1 MASGSRQTSPEKKR
15 TTQSQ
20 RTTAARST
28 ASRGTRTTSTRT
40 TSKRK
45 KKKKIN
51 SAAFNEAA
59 LFIALG
65 VALILFIS
73 NFGLAGK
80 VGTFFA
86 ALQFGTFGVFAYI
99 FPIVLVLGTVIM
111 LRKGKNSGVARV
123 KFVAAFIGAMFV
135 CSFIEMIVGG
145 YAKVE
150 KLSDYYNF
158 VQPAKKG
165 GGIVGGAVCS
175 FLTPAVGK
183 VGAYIIIIIFILIA
197 ILIISE
203 RSIIKSLTS
212 GSKKML
218 TSAKDDINEYK
229 EESEKKRA
237 LRQEQREQKQQEE
250 QQRRRFD
257 KKVSGVDFSIEIP
270 REHKRTDILGPKMPE
285 SENMRTQAAGKLS
298 DGEVTEVFQNDRYS
312 ENIIEI
318 EPKNAVNKDIE
329 GGLFNMSR
337 SDRGKKGKAKKETA
351 DNTAGAADDEL
362 FSRKYSEP
370 AAADEHKGLDSDAP
384 KSNDNAD
391 YDNGYGDDVYANTDY
406 DDAFKRTDNDDAS
419 KRIDNDDT
427 FEKDDDGTFDVTDY
441 GDAYESSYDDARTG
455 SEVDDYTYGEHLQE
469 LPEDDGMEQWQQES
483 IDAAGRAVLKDIRD
497 GVHTP
502 AGNERKTQN
511 TTMASEKAG
520 RNVPGVNGTEKTAE
534 QVDAEINEELRQSEE
549 LNEEIIE
556 KPYEFPPVELL
567 HKGSASNTT
576 SQKELRETAMKLQ
589 QTLANFGVRVTV
601 SDVSCGPAVT
611 RYEIQ
616 PEQGVKVSRIVSLA
630 DDIKLNLAAAD
641 IRIEAPIPGKAAVG
655 IEVPNKETSG
665 VSLRE
670 LIESKPFE
678 ESKSPIAFGVG
689 KDIAGQ
695 VVVADIAKMPHV
707 LIAGATGSG
716 KSVCINTI
724 IMSILY
730 RAKPSEVKLIM
741 IDPKVVELSV
751 YNGIPHLMIPVVT
764 DSKKAAGALNWAVA
778 EMDDRYKKFAQAGVR
793 DLKGYNA
800 KVEQL
805 KDIEAENKPAK
816 LPQLVIIIDELADL
830 MMIAKN
836 EVEDAIVR
844 LAQLARA
851 AGIHLVIATQ
861 RPSVDVI
868 TGLIKANVPSRIA
881 FAVSSGVDSRTILD
895 MVGAEKLL
903 GKGDMLFS
911 PAGYPKPARIQG
923 AFVSDDEVSAVV
935 DFLKAN
941 CGEDG
946 GYHDDVAQK
955 INNPA
960 FAESQAFG
968 NEYDDYFAEAGRYLI
983 EKGKGSVSILQRV
996 YRIGFNRA
1004 ARIMDQLEEAGV
1016 MGPEEGTKPR
1026 KVLMTMEEFEEL
1038 LKKL

>member
-28 ASRGTRTTSTRT
+28 ASRGTRTASHRTS
-40 TSKRK
+40 SKR

-59 LFIALG
+59 LFRALG

-73 NFGLAGK
+73 NFGLAGR

-99 FPIVLVLGTVIM
+99 FPIMLVLGTVIM

-123 KFVAAFIGAMFV
+123 KFAAGFIGAMFV
-135 CSFIEMIVGG
+135 CSFIEMIAGG

-158 VQPAKKG
+158 VQPMKKG

-183 VGAYIIIIIFILIA
+183 VGAYIIIIIFIIIA
-197 ILIISE
+197 VLIISE

-237 LRQEQREQKQQEE
+237 LRQEQKEQKQQEE

-270 REHKRTDILGPKMPE
+270 REHKRTDVLGPKVPE
-285 SENMRTQAAGKLS
+285 SENMRTQASGKLS
-298 DGEVTEVFQNDRYS
+298 DGEVTEVFQNERYS

-318 EPKNAVNKDIE
+318 EPENAVNKDID

-337 SDRGKKGKAKKETA
+337 SDRGKKGRAKKETA
-351 DNTAGAADDEL
+351 DNTAGA
-362 FSRKYSEP
+362 
-370 AAADEHKGLDSDAP
+370 
-384 KSNDNAD
+384 D
-391 YDNGYGDDVYANTDY
+391 YDNGYDDEVYANNDY
-406 DDAFKRTDNDDAS
+406 DDAFKRA
-419 KRIDNDDT
+419 DNDDT
-427 FEKDDDGTFDVTDY
+427 FKENDSDNSFERDNDGAYNVTDY
-441 GDAYESSYDDARTG
+441 DDAYGSSYDDAPTG
-455 SEVDDYTYGEHLQE
+455 SEADDYTYGEHLQE

-497 GVHTP
+497 GVHAT

-511 TTMASEKAG
+511 ITMTSEKAG

-935 DFLKAN
+935 EFLKAN
-941 CGEDG
+941 CDEAG

>member
-1 MASGSRQTSPEKKR
+1 MLEGIQKQAPGTGTKHDSVGTDGAVSKGASSGASTRGAQPEK
-15 TTQSQ
+15 
-20 RTTAARST
+20 
-28 ASRGTRTTSTRT
+28 
-40 TSKRK
+40 
-45 KKKKIN
+45 
-51 SAAFNEAA
+51 
-59 LFIALG
+59 
-65 VALILFIS
+65 
-73 NFGLAGK
+73 
-80 VGTFFA
+80 
-86 ALQFGTFGVFAYI
+86 
-99 FPIVLVLGTVIM
+99 
-111 LRKGKNSGVARV
+111 
-123 KFVAAFIGAMFV
+123 
-135 CSFIEMIVGG
+135 
-145 YAKVE
+145 
-150 KLSDYYNF
+150 
-158 VQPAKKG
+158 
-165 GGIVGGAVCS
+165 
-175 FLTPAVGK
+175 
-183 VGAYIIIIIFILIA
+183 
-197 ILIISE
+197 
-203 RSIIKSLTS
+203 
-212 GSKKML
+212 
-218 TSAKDDINEYK
+218 
-229 EESEKKRA
+229 
-237 LRQEQREQKQQEE
+237 
-250 QQRRRFD
+250 
-257 KKVSGVDFSIEIP
+257 
-270 REHKRTDILGPKMPE
+270 
-285 SENMRTQAAGKLS
+285 
-298 DGEVTEVFQNDRYS
+298 
-312 ENIIEI
+312 
-318 EPKNAVNKDIE
+318 
-329 GGLFNMSR
+329 
-337 SDRGKKGKAKKETA
+337 
-351 DNTAGAADDEL
+351 
-362 FSRKYSEP
+362 
-370 AAADEHKGLDSDAP
+370 
-384 KSNDNAD
+384 
-391 YDNGYGDDVYANTDY
+391 
-406 DDAFKRTDNDDAS
+406 
-419 KRIDNDDT
+419 
-427 FEKDDDGTFDVTDY
+427 
-441 GDAYESSYDDARTG
+441 
-455 SEVDDYTYGEHLQE
+455 
-469 LPEDDGMEQWQQES
+469 
-483 IDAAGRAVLKDIRD
+483 
-497 GVHTP
+497 
-502 AGNERKTQN
+502 
-511 TTMASEKAG
+511 TM
-520 RNVPGVNGTEKTAE
+520 E
-534 QVDAEINEELRQSEE
+534 QVDAEIDEEVRHSEQLSEE
-549 LNEEIIE
+549 IVE

-567 HKGSASNTT
+567 HRGKSTSST
-576 SQKELRETAMKLQ
+576 SQKELRDTAMKLQ
-589 QTLANFGVRVTV
+589 QTLSNFGVRVTV

-665 VSLRE
+665 VTLRE

-935 DFLKAN
+935 EFLKAN
-941 CGEDG
+941 CGESG
-946 GYHDDVAQK
+946 GYHDDVAQR

-968 NEYDDYFAEAGRYLI
+968 NDYDDYFAEAGRYLI

-1016 MGPEEGTKPR
+1016 MGPDEGTKPR
-1026 KVLMTMEEFEEL
+1026 KVLMTMDEFEEL
-1038 LKKL
+1038 LQKL